1 MAATGRQLLIN
12 PGLRHAQPGIKQIT
26 LAQKIVIDPV
36 TRVEGHG
43 RVTLRLDKA
52 GKLEKALFHVIEFR
66 GFERFIQG
74 RPYWEA
80 PAMVQRLCG
89 ICPVSHHLAAA
100 KAIDRIVGIDPENLP
115 HAATQIRRLLH
126 YAQTLQSHALHFF
139 YLAAPDLLF
148 GLDAPAGIRNI
159 VGVATEYRDMARKGI
174 LLRKYGQELIQAIA
188 GKKIHGI
195 AAIPGGVQ
203 KGLTTKERDRFING
217 TDLPS
222 IETVLEWSNEVLQFL
237 KQYHVDNDSWIDD
250 FAVYPSGHLGL
261 VAPDGAMELY
271 NGRMRAID
279 TNGQI
284 ILPDIPDYKY
294 LEYFAEGV
302 EKWTYLKFPY
312 LMDRGRE
319 NGWNRVGPL
328 ARVNVC
334 DYIPTPMAEKER
346 VEFFERNGGK
356 PVERTLHY
364 HWARLI
370 EMLHCAELIRDLLHD
385 PAILG
390 GELSATGTRRP
401 VGIGVIEAPRG
412 TLIHHYQVDEK
423 GRIERCNLIVSTTHN
438 NEPINQAVR
447 SVAGRLLDGSHK
459 ITEPMLNQIEVA
471 VRAYDPCLS
480 CATHALGQ
488 MPLEVELLDTDGNVL
503 DVRTRPE

>member
-1 MAATGRQLLIN
+1 M
-12 PGLRHAQPGIKQIT
+12 
-26 LAQKIVIDPV
+26 AQKIVIDPV

-43 RVTLRLDKA
+43 KVTLRLDDA
-52 GKLEKALFHVIEFR
+52 GKIEQALFHVVEFR

-74 RPYWEA
+74 RPFWEA
-80 PAMVQRLCG
+80 PVMVQRLCG

-139 YLAAPDLLF
+139 YLASPDLLF
-148 GLDAPAGIRNI
+148 GLDAPKEKRN
-159 VGVATEYRDMARKGI
+159 VVAVAEEYRELARMGI

-188 GKKIHGI
+188 GKKIHGV
-195 AAIPGGVQ
+195 AATPGGVQ
-203 KGLTTKERDRFING
+203 KGLTVRERDRFLDG

-222 IETVLEWSNEVLQFL
+222 IDTIIEWSVASVNLI
-237 KQYHVDNDSWIDD
+237 KDYHGQNRSWMDD
-250 FAVYPSGHLGL
+250 FATYPSGHLGL
-261 VAPDGAMELY
+261 VAEDGAMELY

-279 TNGQI
+279 SNGNR
-284 ILPDIPDYKY
+284 ILNDIPDYKY
-294 LEYFAEGV
+294 LDYFAEGV
-302 EKWTYLKFPY
+302 ERWSYLKFPY
-312 LMDRGRE
+312 LVDRGRE

-328 ARVNVC
+328 ARINVC
-334 DYIPTPMAEKER
+334 DYITTPLAEAER
-346 VEFFERNGGK
+346 IEFFAFNGGQK
-356 PVERTLHY
+356 PVERTLYY
-364 HWARLI
+364 HWARMI
-370 EMLHCAELIRDLLHD
+370 EMLHCAELIRDLLND
-385 PAILG
+385 KAILG
-390 GELSATGTRRP
+390 GELTATGQRRP

-447 SVAGRLLDGSHK
+447 SVAARLLDGKQEK
-459 ITEPMLNQIEVA
+459 ITNSMLNQIEIA

-488 MPLEVELLDTDGNVL
+488 MPLSVELLDHEGNLL